1 MMNLQSTRQALQ
13 ATLARLPAH
22 AGIDDLVTVT
32 LCLQSLPEQRNPT
45 LFRPDPIRG
54 TQAVAEHQD
63 STVGSHRVLE
73 RDEQQTNAE
82 RPGASDS

>member
-1 MMNLQSTRQALQ
+1 MMKLQSARQALQ

-45 LFRPDPIRG
+45 LFGPNPIRG
-54 TQAVAEHQD
+54 TQAVAEHED
-63 STVGSHRVLE
+63 GMVGSHRVLE
-73 RDEQQTNAE
+73 RDE
-82 RPGASDS
+82 

>member
-1 MMNLQSTRQALQ
+1 MMNLQSTGQALQ

-45 LFRPDPIRG
+45 LLGPNLIGG
-54 TQAVAEHQD
+54 TQAVAEYED
-63 STVGSHRVLE
+63 GMVGSHRVLE
-73 RDEQQTNAE
+73 RDE
-82 RPGASDS
+82 